1 MRHKEATQLH
11 THRRSH
17 SGNSSAASRHTHPSI
32 SDAFIK
38 LRLPLPLPHPQ
49 PQPRLVDDICG
60 TMATLLQGAGTS
72 CSDYCLPLEAATG
85 GTGGQELVVELAGWD
100 TRLGARRKFKLS
112 AGSKRF
118 ALISTKMQR
127 SPSLSPISLSRSCYL
142 CLCPQSTYLLFLSC
156 FFFAVSFVD
165 IFSSKSNHSFCRIK
179 MHKYFT
185 CWDSPFSLLFLF
197 FLLFFAFV
205 LLPIDLGLNCLLIVA
220 IVFRISLSRDAVA
233 CSKFKS
239 PGANASS
246 RVFKLTENQTFIILI
261 L

>member
-127 SPSLSPISLSRSCYL
+127 SPSLSSLSLYL
-142 CLCPQSTYLLFLSC
+142 SLAIAISASVPKAHT
-156 FFFAVSFVD
+156 SFSWVV
-165 IFSSKSNHSFCRIK
+165 
-179 MHKYFT
+179 
-185 CWDSPFSLLFLF
+185 F
-197 FLLFFAFV
+197 FLL
-205 LLPIDLGLNCLLIVA
+205 
-220 IVFRISLSRDAVA
+220 SLSLTSFRQSQIIHFAA
-233 CSKFKS
+233 SKCINILPVEILLS
-239 PGANASS
+239 PSYFS
-246 RVFKLTENQTFIILI
+246 FFFFSLRLFCCP
-261 L
+261 